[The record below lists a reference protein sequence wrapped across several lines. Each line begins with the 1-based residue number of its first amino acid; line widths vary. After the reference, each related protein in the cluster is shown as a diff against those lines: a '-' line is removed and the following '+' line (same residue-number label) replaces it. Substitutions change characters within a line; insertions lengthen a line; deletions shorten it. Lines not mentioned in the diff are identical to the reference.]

1 MYINGLQFNTH
12 CSYSTYLHTKLW
24 IIPNSL
30 HCLCNLLYTST
41 HTIEHSVIL
50 KHVSFEDVSTFS
62 LLLLYFIN
70 NVQCFWNIMITYQKQ
85 CQIFDTWSSDCEC
98 LIMRTDIWMSY
109 RNKGYLQCTNWF
121 TSQLI
126 VYIISQ
132 VTCWNDNMTFIWK
145 SVNCESHL
153 KELMSSIMPNLV
165 SICPDSAIHFF

>member
-1 MYINGLQFNTH
+1 MFHLKMH
-12 CSYSTYLHTKLW
+12 RHSLV
-24 IIPNSL
+24 IIT
-30 HCLCNLLYTST
+30 LLYQQRSMF
-41 HTIEHSVIL
+41 L
-50 KHVSFEDVSTFS
+50 KYNDNLSKAMSD
-62 LLLLYFIN
+62 
-70 NVQCFWNIMITYQKQ
+70 
-85 CQIFDTWSSDCEC
+85 IFCTWSSDCVC

-153 KELMSSIMPNLV
+153 KDHFTELMSSIMPNLV